1 MIVLNGYGDAA
12 DDIGAEI
19 TARVQEMVDIN
30 NALYDS
36 AKGDAALT
44 ARVDNW
50 HATALAWMKAAP
62 GAAQDQAKLAAWSIL
77 GVKIA
82 GNAQDY
88 ASEIA
93 DASIFSQAGDFIVRL
108 PASAETVAGW
118 TAGAAK
124 KTVQAAGD
132 VVDVAVTSLSKTAQG
147 AALGTGISLLYIVG
161 AAAVGI
167 WALGYGFKKSGAKLR
182 TKYVE
187 AG

>member
-1 MIVLNGYGDAA
+1 MIVFNGFGQDATA

-36 AKGDAALT
+36 AKGNAALT
-44 ARVDNW
+44 ARVDAW

-62 GAAQDQAKLAAWSIL
+62 GAAQDAAKLADWSIL

-82 GNAQDY
+82 SNAQDY
-88 ASEIA
+88 ASEIN
-93 DASIFSQAGDFIVRL
+93 DASLFSQAGDFIVRI
-108 PASAETVAGW
+108 PQTAEVVAGW
-118 TAGAAK
+118 IKDASV
-124 KTVQAAGD
+124 KTVAAAGD
-132 VVDVAVTSLSKTAQG
+132 VVNEAVKQAGKAAQG
-147 AALGTGISLLYIVG
+147 AGLATGLTVLYVV
-161 AAAVGI
+161 AAA
-167 WALGYGFKKSGAKLR
+167 AAGFWLLKKSGAKVR